1 MSYSTPAAPQLDALD
16 DLASRYVDV
25 DAMPWTDLPF
35 EGVQAKVLLR
45 DEHGVRTALV
55 RMAPGA
61 EIPFHE
67 HTGLEQTYMLEGSL
81 SDHEG
86 EATAGQ
92 YVWRLKGNRHIAR
105 SPDGALMLV
114 MFERPNVFLSGE
126 LEGLTMEQFMAQQA
140 AE

>member
-1 MSYSTPAAPQLDALD
+1 MPYSTPAAPQLAALD

-25 DAMPWTDLPF
+25 DKIPWSDLPF
-35 EGVQAKVLLR
+35 AGVQAKVLLR

-55 RMAPGA
+55 RMAAGA

-67 HTGLEQTYMLEGSL
+67 HTGLEQTYVLEGSL

-86 EATAGQ
+86 ECTAGQ
-92 YVWRLKGNRHIAR
+92 YVWRLEGNRHVAR
-105 SPDGALMLV
+105 SPNGALLLV
-114 MFERPNVFLSGE
+114 MFETPNVYLSGE
-126 LEGLTMEQFMAQQA
+126 LDGLTMEQFMAQQA